1 MHKDFPKFHR
11 IPQRTKMT
19 YEEWSEKN
27 PIKWDEIEDTEDC
40 LITKTGV
47 EMFHYQTYLL
57 ECKKND

>member
-1 MHKDFPKFHR
+1 
-11 IPQRTKMT
+11 MT

>member
-1 MHKDFPKFHR
+1 
-11 IPQRTKMT
+11 MT

-57 ECKKND
+57 ECKKTDELNPKLIELEAL